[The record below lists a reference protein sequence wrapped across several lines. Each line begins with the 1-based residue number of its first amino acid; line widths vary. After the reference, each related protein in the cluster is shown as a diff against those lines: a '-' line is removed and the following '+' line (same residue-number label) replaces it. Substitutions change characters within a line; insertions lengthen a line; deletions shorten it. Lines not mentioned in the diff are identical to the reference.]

1 MFYAMVLY
9 LDLLME
15 GCRLSI
21 AHSRVLAKVS
31 KGFSLSCK
39 LSPMAR
45 CLHAVHASAA
55 TLSNNVSLLNLH

>member
-1 MFYAMVLY
+1 MVLY

-21 AHSRVLAKVS
+21 ARSRVLAKVS
-31 KGFSLSCK
+31 KGFFSLSCK
-39 LSPMAR
+39 LSPMAW

-55 TLSNNVSLLNLH
+55 TLSNSVSLLNLE